1 MLFRSARNRFIKN
14 FFERDLM
21 SVCGFYGLSEED
33 LNALVD
39 VFGLDANLKNK
50 FMSRKK
56 ALIAKIK
63 EVI

>member
-1 MLFRSARNRFIKN
+1 MHVMRAIVFVKN
-14 FFERDLM
+14 FFEKDLM
-21 SVCGFYGLSEED
+21 SVCGFHGLNEDD

-39 VFGLDANLKNK
+39 VFGLDVSLKNK

-56 ALIAKIK
+56 ALVEKIK